1 MSQNNPDPLHEDG
14 GEQIP
19 ADAVNLPE
27 PPSPEDAPSSEGAPT
42 FEEAPTLEEAI
53 APQEVPPAPSVD
65 DAGAPAE
72 AADAPADDAETMF
85 STRRL
90 ARTRDDEEAAKGSA
104 EGNAAGADDATGA
117 NDPDATQ
124 AFPPVAEHASEE
136 PVAVGSPEDMDAT
149 RTLTPQPLAP
159 GEQKRDLSGTSGP
172 VRPSQLGAYT
182 PIPDGNT
189 EGFSE
194 ETSRDTVAA
203 SLDYKPVFPRI
214 LQWVVAILTPFV
226 LLAGAVRLVASTGV
240 MWLIYHV
247 PGFPADQAGFT
258 TKDRVLNG
266 SYGVDYLNNFAGSKY
281 LSQVQTE
288 NGPLFTANEVSHMA
302 DVKSLVQ
309 LCYLVGVIALV
320 LLLISFIIL
329 RKTYPGGIRRGLF
342 AGSIVTFVLVIA
354 VAIVALLG
362 WDEFFVG
369 FHQFFFSHGNWQF
382 AWDDSL
388 IRLYPPMYWIYSAGL
403 LGGLLLVG
411 NLVLML
417 TTWPT
422 RRRRERSREQMEEK
436 RNGSDYVIEYD
447 AFDER

>member
-27 PPSPEDAPSSEGAPT
+27 PPSPEDAPSP
-42 FEEAPTLEEAI
+42 EEASTFEEAI

-65 DAGAPAE
+65 DAGAAAE
-72 AADAPADDAETMF
+72 AVDAPADDAETMF

-90 ARTRDDEEAAKGSA
+90 ARTRDDEDAAKGSA
-104 EGNAAGADDATGA
+104 ADAAAGADDL
-117 NDPDATQ
+117 DATQ

-136 PVAVGSPEDMDAT
+136 PVAVGGSEDMDAT

-182 PIPDGNT
+182 PIPDGNA
-189 EGFSE
+189 EGYTE

-226 LLAGAVRLVASTGV
+226 LLAGAVRLVASSGV
-240 MWLIYHV
+240 LWLIYHV

-342 AGSIVTFVLVIA
+342 AGSIVTFVLLIA
-354 VAIVALLG
+354 VAVLALLG

-403 LGGLLLVG
+403 LGGLLLIG